1 MLPEGEDMTQ
11 GIRFCCKGA
20 FLQKGGTTL
29 EILMLV
35 VFVIAL
41 IVSAMIVNAV
51 QQMFMNF
58 IGADVMFFN
67 GKTKLAIIVI
77 LAFLMFRFVAG
88 FFGLTV

>member
-1 MLPEGEDMTQ
+1 MSQ

-35 VFVIAL
+35 VLVVAF
-41 IVSAMIVNAV
+41 IVSSIIVNAV

-67 GKTKLAIIVI
+67 GKTKLFIIVI
-77 LAFLMFRFVAG
+77 LGFVLFSLVAKL
-88 FFGLTV
+88 FGWVS